1 MAGITAMFWDVG
13 GVLLTNGWDSEARG
27 HAVRK
32 FDLVEEE
39 FAERHELV
47 SNEFERG
54 RLTLDDYLECT
65 VFHRPRD
72 FAREEFERFMFS
84 QSQPKQDTLDILD
97 SLARSRKYFLATLNN
112 ESLPLN
118 LYRIETFQLRRY
130 FTAFFSSCFLGLTKP
145 EKGIFL
151 AAVNITQRPP
161 QECLYVDDRSLNVE
175 AAAQLG
181 LRTIH
186 FRGAAQLRRDLAG
199 VGIDVEGR

>member
-1 MAGITAMFWDVG
+1 MFWDVG
-13 GVLLTNGWDSEARG
+13 GVLLTNGWDSEARD
-27 HAVRK
+27 HAVGK
-32 FDLVEEE
+32 FHLEEEE
-39 FAERHELV
+39 FRERHELV
-47 SNEFERG
+47 NDEFEKG
-54 RLTLDDYLECT
+54 HLTMEEYLDCT

-72 FAREEFERFMFS
+72 FGREEFERFMFS
-84 QSQPKQDTLDILD
+84 LSQPKQDTLAILD
-97 SLARSRKYFLATLNN
+97 ALARSRKYFLATLNN

-130 FTAFFSSCFLGLTKP
+130 FTAFFSSCFLGLRKP

-175 AAAQLG
+175 AAARLG

-186 FRGAAQLRRDLAG
+186 FRGAAQLRRELAG
-199 VGIDVEGR
+199 LGIDVDGR

>member
-1 MAGITAMFWDVG
+1 MANITAIFWDVG
-13 GVLLTNGWDSEARG
+13 GVLLTNGWDSEARS

-32 FDLVEEE
+32 FNLEAKE
-39 FAERHELV
+39 FEERHELV
-47 SNEFERG
+47 SNEFEKG
-54 RLTLDDYLECT
+54 RLTLDEYLECT

-72 FAREEFERFMFS
+72 FTREEFERFVFS
-84 QSQPKQDTLDILD
+84 QSQPKQDTLAILGA
-97 SLARSRKYFLATLNN
+97 LALPRNYFLATLNN

-151 AAVNITQRPP
+151 AAVNISQRPP

-181 LRTIH
+181 LHTIH
-186 FRGAAQLRRDLAG
+186 FRGAAQLRRELAG
-199 VGIDVEGR
+199 LGIDV

>member
-1 MAGITAMFWDVG
+1 MAISAIFWDLG
-13 GVLLTNGWDSEARG
+13 GVLLTNGWDSEARD

-32 FDLVEEE
+32 FHLEEE
-39 FAERHELV
+39 FRERHELV
-47 SNEFERG
+47 NDEFEKG
-54 RLTLDDYLECT
+54 RLTMEEYLDCT

-72 FAREEFERFMFS
+72 FGREEFEQFMFS
-84 QSQPKQDTLDILD
+84 LSQPKQDTLAILEA
-97 SLARSRKYFLATLNN
+97 LARSRKYFLATLNN

-130 FTAFFSSCFLGLTKP
+130 FTAFFSSCFLGLRKP

-161 QECLYVDDRSLNVE
+161 QECLFVDDRSLNVE

-181 LRTIH
+181 LRAIH
-186 FRGAAQLRRDLAG
+186 FRAAAQLRRELAEL
-199 VGIDVEGR
+199 GIDVDGR